1 MRTGCLNLKLN
12 NMKTNKN
19 FKLNAITILSFFA
32 LLISGSV
39 SAQQSGIKRTDLQRH
54 NLTVAGHEAV
64 QSRIDFEPHTAFGKH
79 SHPGEEVIYVLEG
92 SLEYQIND
100 DKPVTLKAGEVLFI
114 PAGVVHSARNTSNAK
129 ASELA
134 TYIVEKGKPI
144 LVLKK

>member
-1 MRTGCLNLKLN
+1 
-12 NMKTNKN
+12 MKTNKN
-19 FKLNAITILSFFA
+19 IRSKVITILSFFV
-32 LLISGSV
+32 LIISSNA
-39 SAQQSGIKRTDLQRH
+39 SAQQSGIKRTDLQRQD
-54 NLTVAGHEAV
+54 LSIPGRETVQAK
-64 QSRIDFEPHTAFGKH
+64 IDFAPHSAFGKH

-114 PAGVVHSARNTSNAK
+114 PAGVLHSARNNSNVK